1 MVKGNAYYPYFKPF
15 LEMIYLSILAS
26 GIKKKKGMH
35 QDFVQEKYEP
45 AISSGNGIIL
55 QPFGP
60 QTQKRSVVCGFVL

>member
-1 MVKGNAYYPYFKPF
+1 
-15 LEMIYLSILAS
+15 MIYLSILAS

-35 QDFVQEKYEP
+35 QDFVQEKSEP

-60 QTQKRSVVCGFVL
+60 QTQKRSVVCCFVL